1 MKRSGWSRP
10 LSLSSTKMTIQTH
23 RSWLRNAAY
32 WALFAAVCGAVAY
45 WAYSLGNRIPGIK
58 SAVSP
63 EQVTALRQQVE
74 KLTAERDLLIAASNA
89 VESTLNIERSAQQQ
103 LAKQVKSLQTENNKL
118 TEDLAFFDS
127 LLPTDT
133 GAQGITI
140 RRLKIDAPM
149 PGQLRYRLLVMQGG
163 KGKGKAEFVGN
174 LQLAVTVSQGGKN
187 VMMVFPDAKAS
198 DGGKYKI
205 NFAHYQR
212 LEGVVT
218 LPDGAVVK
226 TVQARV
232 LEKGQMRAQQ
242 SASL

>member
-1 MKRSGWSRP
+1 MKRSGWSHP

-23 RSWLRNAAY
+23 RSWLRHVAY
-32 WALFAAVCGAVAY
+32 WTLFVAVCCAIAY
-45 WAYSLGNRIPGIK
+45 WAYSLGNRIPGAK
-58 SAVSP
+58 PAASP
-63 EQVTALRQQVE
+63 EQIMALRQQVE
-74 KLTAERDLLIAASNA
+74 KLTYERDLLIAASNA
-89 VESTLNIERSAQQQ
+89 VESKLNIERSAQQQ

-140 RRLKIDAPM
+140 RRLKIDAPI

-163 KGKGKAEFVGN
+163 KGKVEFNGN

-187 VMMVFPDAKAS
+187 VMMVFPDAKAN
-198 DGGKYKI
+198 DGAKYKI

-226 TVQARV
+226 AVQARV
-232 LEKGQMRAQQ
+232 LEKGQMRVQQ